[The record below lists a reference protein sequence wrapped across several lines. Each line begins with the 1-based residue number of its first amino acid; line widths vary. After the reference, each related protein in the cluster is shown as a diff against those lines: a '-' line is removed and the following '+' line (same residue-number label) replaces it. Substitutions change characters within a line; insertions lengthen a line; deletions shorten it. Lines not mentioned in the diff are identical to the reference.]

1 MGKSKSKN
9 RSGSGTLWDTSIPRQ
24 PLLWLAAALLFT
36 LPPMFGSLAT
46 WIPSFFLLT
55 LAMKFWMEPKGYRL
69 RSATWKL
76 VLAAVT
82 LAAIFFS
89 YGSLKGIEPG
99 VSVLVVL
106 MSLKILEAHTAREF
120 QVMVMIAWVLCLCG
134 FFLSQDLVIAL
145 CLLAAVVVLLVA
157 LVQFHGGPSPGSFW
171 SPVGVTCKLLAQA
184 TPLVVLLFLLFPRI
198 NTGFRFEI
206 RDLRSAASGFSDRLS
221 PGSIASLTNSSDI
234 AFRAEFPDRKTRP
247 PGPMYW
253 RGIVMW
259 HCEGMEWRA
268 PYARGSSES
277 GAPSL
282 RRAGS
287 GRALPVQPTGDKAI
301 RQWITIAPHGAHW
314 MFALDRPFEVPPK
327 AVLARGNYLW
337 SVQPIRKVRRY
348 EVVSSPEVT
357 EKELQPRERKEAL
370 EVPASIS
377 PAVRELAQSWIAQ
390 NSNPRAIVNSA
401 LQFFRT
407 QRFRYSLS
415 PGEYKKNDLD
425 QFLFHRRVGF
435 CEHYATSFATLM
447 RLAGIPARVVVGYLG
462 GEYNDLGR
470 FFLVRQADTHAWCE
484 VWFPD
489 SGWTRVDPTSAVAPG
504 RASLDLNSFLARRVA
519 SGEIEARR
527 SAFVTQLTQSA
538 IFTNI
543 RLAWEAVN
551 YEWDT
556 RVLGFDADVQESLL
570 ASAGI
575 ASRRPSLL
583 ITEILVLVAALLV
596 IYAGWMQLRTRS
608 RVDRVKALYER
619 FCRRAARLGVR
630 RNPWEGP
637 SDFSRRAAKLLPDE
651 SERIQQISNT
661 YIALRYSPKS
671 PALVLNRFAKEV
683 NRFGDHSRSR

>member
-504 RASLDLNSFLARRVA
+504 RASLDLNSFLARRIA
-519 SGEIEARR
+519 SGEMEARR

-637 SDFSRRAAKLLPDE
+637 SDFSMRAAKLLPDE

-671 PALVLNRFAKEV
+671 PALVLNKFAKEV
-683 NRFGDHSRSR
+683 NAFAAHRR

>member
-1 MGKSKSKN
+1 
-9 RSGSGTLWDTSIPRQ
+9 
-24 PLLWLAAALLFT
+24 
-36 LPPMFGSLAT
+36 MFGSLAT
-46 WIPSFFLLT
+46 WVPSFFLLT

-69 RSATWKL
+69 RLTILKL

-145 CLLAAVVVLLVA
+145 CLLAAVVLLLVA
-157 LVQFHGGPSPGSFW
+157 LVQFHGPAAAGSPGSFW
-171 SPVGVTCKLLAQA
+171 SPVGATCKLLAEA

-253 RGIVMW
+253 RGVVMW

-268 PYARGSSES
+268 PYAP
-277 GAPSL
+277 APS
-282 RRAGS
+282 S
-287 GRALPVQPTGDKAI
+287 DSSTQSPSDKAI
-301 RQWITIAPHGAHW
+301 RQRITIAPHGAHW

-327 AVLARGNYLW
+327 AILARGNYLW

-357 EKELQPRERKEAL
+357 GKDLQPRERKEAL

-415 PGEYKKNDLD
+415 PGEY
-425 QFLFHRRVGF
+425 
-435 CEHYATSFATLM
+435 
-447 RLAGIPARVVVGYLG
+447 
-462 GEYNDLGR
+462 EYNDLGR

-556 RVLGFDADVQESLL
+556 RVLGFDADAQESLL

-575 ASRRPSLL
+575 ANRRPLLL

-596 IYAGWMQLRTRS
+596 IYAGWMQLRTRP

-619 FCRRAARLGVR
+619 FCRKAARFGVR

-651 SERIQQISNT
+651 SERIQKISNT

-671 PALVLNRFAKEV
+671 PALVLNKFAKEV
-683 NRFGDHSRSR
+683 NAF

>member
-1 MGKSKSKN
+1 
-9 RSGSGTLWDTSIPRQ
+9 
-24 PLLWLAAALLFT
+24 
-36 LPPMFGSLAT
+36 MFGTLAT
-46 WIPSFFLLT
+46 WVPSFFLLT

-69 RSATWKL
+69 RCAIWKL

-120 QVMVMIAWVLCLCG
+120 QVMVMIAWMLCLCG
-134 FFLSQDLVIAL
+134 FFLSQDFAIAL
-145 CLLAAVVVLLVA
+145 CLLAAFALLLVA
-157 LVQFHGGPSPGSFW
+157 LIQFHGGSSSESFW
-171 SPVGVTCKLLAQA
+171 SPVSATCKLLAQA
-184 TPLVVLLFLLFPRI
+184 APLVVLLFLLFPRI
-198 NTGFRFEI
+198 NTAFRFEI

-268 PYARGSSES
+268 PYAPASSS
-277 GAPSL
+277 DSSTQSP
-282 RRAGS
+282 
-287 GRALPVQPTGDKAI
+287 GDKAI
-301 RQWITIAPHGAHW
+301 RQRITIAPHGARW

-327 AVLARGNYLW
+327 AMLARGNYLW
-337 SVQPIRKVRRY
+337 SVQPIRKARRY
-348 EVVSSPEVT
+348 EVISSLEVT
-357 EKELQPRERKEAL
+357 GKELQPRERKEAL
-370 EVPASIS
+370 ELPASIS
-377 PAVRELAQSWIAQ
+377 PAVRDLAQSWIAR
-390 NSNPRAIVNSA
+390 NSKNPRATVNSA

-425 QFLFHRRVGF
+425 EFLFHRRVGF

-447 RLAGIPARVVVGYLG
+447 RLTGTPARVVVGYLG

-484 VWFPD
+484 VWLPD

-504 RASLDLNSFLARRVA
+504 RASLDLNSFLERRIA
-519 SGEIEARR
+519 SGEMETRR
-527 SAFVTQLTQSA
+527 SAFVTQLTRSA

-543 RLAWEAVN
+543 RLAWEALN
-551 YEWDT
+551 YEWDA
-556 RVLGFDADVQESLL
+556 RVLGFDADTQESLL
-570 ASAGI
+570 ASVGI
-575 ASRRPSLL
+575 AKRGPFLL
-583 ITEILVLVAALLV
+583 IAETLVLAAALLV
-596 IYAGWMQLRTRS
+596 IYAGWMQLRSRS
-608 RVDRVKALYER
+608 RVDRVKALYKR
-619 FCRRAARLGVR
+619 FCREAARLGVR
-630 RNPWEGP
+630 RSPWEGP
-637 SDFSRRAAKLLPDE
+637 SDFSKRAAQLLPKE
-651 SERIQQISNT
+651 SERIRQISDT

-671 PALVLNRFAKEV
+671 ATIILDRFARGV
-683 NRFGDHSRSR
+683 SAFAAHSR